1 MTNRWMAMV
10 LLTLT
15 SCGDGIVGSPYRG
28 DSLYSFE
35 GIILTFLDEI
45 PDEETTRVALGWSET
60 SEATF
65 DLETLRLQNS
75 VSTSVRFPSIL
86 RSTFLSTGVS
96 LIRDPRVRLGAC
108 LRAYLQ
114 RRK

>member
-15 SCGDGIVGSPYRG
+15 SCGDGIVGAPYRG
-28 DSLYSFE
+28 DSLFSFE

-60 SEATF
+60 SEVTF
-65 DLETLRLQNS
+65 DS
-75 VSTSVRFPSIL
+75 KRFDY
-86 RSTFLSTGVS
+86 RTRF
-96 LIRDPRVRLGAC
+96 
-108 LRAYLQ
+108 Q
-114 RRK
+114 RRYVFHLFLR